1 MPKDEKSPN
10 VPPRQRR
17 SLNRLWISALLL
29 GFGAFRSLHANHA
42 NQYILC
48 SQSQNIYTVNAE
60 KPRVECLAVRGSS
73 IVETGGLGKNWFY
86 SWLVRKLIFVNVDEL
101 QEALDLNPFSF
112 LPWLPEF
119 LQFKP
124 KVVHVDTNSIVVPGL
139 ADAHAHIIENGF
151 KMQLQLDTAK
161 SITEVIER
169 IKDYIVAHPDLSSDR
184 WIEGMGWDQNK
195 WPESKFPTAAD
206 LDTDPLLRGRAI
218 ALRRVD
224 GHATWVSTRV
234 LEIMRDLP
242 PDSEVEGGI
251 IVRDESGK
259 PTGVFVDNAISLIPA
274 PEWTEDQIGE
284 YFDATMEEALKYG
297 LTSIHDADTYP
308 QMRHFFIKQ
317 AEAGRI
323 PMRLYLM
330 LNGHSEVP
338 EKVQLVNHGKQGR
351 LTIRSI
357 KMYTDGALGSWGAAL
372 LEPYSDKPDTS
383 GIMRSTQGEMDKLVR
398 KYWKDGWQVNIH
410 CIGDRANHV
419 VLDIFESIIQGD
431 TKANV
436 SEWRPRIEH
445 AQIMTQEDLVRA
457 GKLGVITSV
466 QPTHATSDMW
476 YAETRLGPERIKG
489 AYAYQTQLKN
499 SQKNVLPLG
508 SDFPVEGV
516 NPLLGFYA
524 SVSRLSVD
532 GTSPHGSDGWYSK
545 ERLTREQALKGM
557 TLDAAYASFTE
568 NELGSLEKGKKAD
581 FVVLDK
587 DIMIVPFEEILQ
599 ARVQATVIDGKVVY
613 GKLE

>member
-1 MPKDEKSPN
+1 MEKDAKPPN
-10 VPPRQRR
+10 VPRPKRR
-17 SLNRLWISALLL
+17 SLNRLWVSALLL
-29 GFGAFRSLHANHA
+29 GFGALRSLHTNTSE
-42 NQYILC
+42 QYILC
-48 SQSQNIYTVNAE
+48 SNSQNIYTVDAG
-60 KPRVECLAVRGSS
+60 KPRVQCFAVRGST
-73 IVETGGLGKNWFY
+73 IVETGGL
-86 SWLVRKLIFVNVDEL
+86 DEL
-101 QEALDLNPFSF
+101 KEAVNPLSS
-112 LPWLPEF
+112 LPWLPRF
-119 LQFKP
+119 LQVAP
-124 KVVHVDTNSIVVPGL
+124 RVIHVDSSSIVVPGL

-161 SITEVIER
+161 SISEVIER
-169 IKDYIVAHPDLSSDR
+169 IKAYIIAHPDLPSDR

-206 LDTDPLLRGRAI
+206 LDTDPLLRGKAI

-224 GHATWVSTRV
+224 GHATWVSSRV
-234 LEIMRDLP
+234 LETMGEIP
-242 PDSEVEGGI
+242 PDSEVEGGLI
-251 IVRDESGK
+251 IRDESGK
-259 PTGVFVDNAISLIPA
+259 PTGVFVDNAISLIPI
-274 PEWTEDQIGE
+274 PEWSEDQIEE
-284 YFDATMEEALKYG
+284 YFNVTMKEALKYG

-308 QMRHFFIKQ
+308 QIRKFFIKQ
-317 AEAGRI
+317 AEAGKI

-338 EKVQLVNHGKQGR
+338 EKGLLIKHGKGSR

-383 GIMRSTQGEMDKLVR
+383 GIMRNTQGEMDRLVR
-398 KYWKDGWQVNIH
+398 KYWKNGWQVNIH

-419 VLDIFESIIQGD
+419 VLNIFEDIIQGE

-445 AQIMTQEDLVRA
+445 AQIMTKEDLVRA
-457 GKLGVITSV
+457 GTLGVITSV

-499 SQKNVLPLG
+499 SQRSVLPLG

-524 SVSRLSVD
+524 SVSRLAVD
-532 GTSPHGSDGWYSK
+532 GTSPHGSGGWHPE
-545 ERLTREQALKGM
+545 ERLTREQALKAM
-557 TLDAAYASFTE
+557 TLDPAYASFTE
-568 NELGSLEKGKKAD
+568 SELGSLEKGKKAD
-581 FVVLDK
+581 FVVLDR
-587 DIMIVPFEEILQ
+587 DIMTVPFEEILQ
-599 ARVQATVIDGKVVY
+599 AKVKATVVDGKVVY
-613 GKLE
+613 GSLD